1 MTREELIF
9 DDDKLYRVVPLIV
22 FGDDV
27 CTKELIITKEIFIEC
42 YKKWIEPQAESEEWL
57 NGDISQKRIRWVF

>member
-42 YKKWIEPQAESEEWL
+42 YKKWIEPQAESEE
-57 NGDISQKRIRWVF
+57 